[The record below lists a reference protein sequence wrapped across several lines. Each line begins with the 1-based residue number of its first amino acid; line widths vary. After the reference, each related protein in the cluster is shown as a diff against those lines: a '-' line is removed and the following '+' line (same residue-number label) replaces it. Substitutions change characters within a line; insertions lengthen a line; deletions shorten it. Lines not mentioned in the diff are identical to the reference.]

1 MKNSYLHKKW
11 LYLLAIAVL
20 AALIVLSLFAIML
33 THRHSG
39 YSVPAVE
46 NPNEVSPYLT
56 HELAP
61 QFWDGIQKGGPFE
74 IIVDEAGLNNIISR
88 DSAVSGGWPVSF
100 DYVNVYAPTVKF
112 LPGKIN
118 AVAKV
123 AVDGIKIYVDVYL
136 KAEVLS
142 EGKMRV
148 EIESVKAGAVN
159 ITGFAVSIIRDVF
172 EKRFKDSS
180 GTDGM
185 DEIIYAILENRP
197 FEPAFA
203 LGEQKLRVY
212 KADLAQSKLVIGF
225 MPITVIK

>member
-1 MKNSYLHKKW
+1 MKKSYLHKKW

-20 AALIVLSLFAIML
+20 AVLIVLSLFAIML
-33 THRHSG
+33 TRHHSG

-56 HELAP
+56 RDLAP

-74 IIVDEAGLNNIISR
+74 IVIDEAGLNDIISR

-100 DYVNVYAPTVKF
+100 DYVGVYAPIVKF

-118 AVAKV
+118 VVAKV
-123 AVDGIKIYVDVYL
+123 ALDGIRIYLDVYL

-142 EGKMRV
+142 DGKMKAQ
-148 EIESVKAGAVN
+148 IESVKAGAVD

-172 EKRFKDSS
+172 EKRFKGGSDA
-180 GTDGM
+180 DGL

-197 FEPAFA
+197 FEPVFAF
-203 LGEQKLRVY
+203 GEQKLRVY
-212 KADLAQSKLVIGF
+212 KVDLAQSKLLIGF
-225 MPITVIK
+225 MPINNTN